1 MQQVLK
7 KCAMNERREDV
18 GAGGEERVIA
28 LLLRLGGKKEQQSS
42 PGQEPISTGSVHP
55 PSAGWAGGRGGA
67 KLRPPLQVSSCP
79 AQLSGRAELRR
90 DWVEGRE
97 ARLSR
102 GQLASDL
109 ALAVDTFHRAAHRPS
124 VLIALRNHLGSCKNN
139 SSWAPAPRSAF
150 TGLGWVPGSRIYY
163 ESHRWLQCVACIENL
178 YKPNLPY
185 TPAPTTGDK
194 QSLYESKGFGVV
206 TAKGQRCDGNSD
218 LTSEL
223 QLPHPAHKSPST
235 GTP

>member
-28 LLLRLGGKKEQQSS
+28 LLLRWGGKKEQQSS

-102 GQLASDL
+102 GQPGASDL
-109 ALAVDTFHRAAHRPS
+109 ALAVDTFYPAAHRPS
-124 VLIALRNHLGSCKNN
+124 LLIDLRNHLGSCKNQQQLG
-139 SSWAPAPRSAF
+139 PRPRVCVHWP
-150 TGLGWVPGSRIYY
+150 GLGPGQQNLLQVP
-163 ESHRWLQCVACIENL
+163 QVAPVC
-178 YKPNLPY
+178 
-185 TPAPTTGDK
+185 
-194 QSLYESKGFGVV
+194 SL
-206 TAKGQRCDGNSD
+206 
-218 LTSEL
+218 
-223 QLPHPAHKSPST
+223 H
-235 GTP
+235 